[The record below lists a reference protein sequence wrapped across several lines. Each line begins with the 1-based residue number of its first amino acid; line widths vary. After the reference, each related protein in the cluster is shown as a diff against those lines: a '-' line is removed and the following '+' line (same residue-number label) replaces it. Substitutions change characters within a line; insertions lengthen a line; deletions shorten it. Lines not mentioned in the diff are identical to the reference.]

1 MEGGEEEIEGG
12 EGKKKGD
19 EEWNCRVSNIVDHS
33 LKQNYVHLHKIIF
46 ISCNF
51 AGLRIIGEI
60 STKYF
65 CEIL

>member
-19 EEWNCRVSNIVDHS
+19 SRLL
-33 LKQNYVHLHKIIF
+33 LKQNYVQLHKIIF

-60 STKYF
+60 STK
-65 CEIL
+65 